1 MKKNNESESTK
12 NKKFRLRGK
21 KLFLTY
27 PQLDTSVEFL
37 KEEALKQLQ
46 TKIKNIGFYLIS
58 EEQHEDGG
66 IHLHCYFEL
75 NIKIDLSDVNYLDLL
90 FNGVL
95 YHGNYQIGKKK
106 QALLDYI
113 VKDEN
118 FITNMTIHIKDGR
131 VLKPEEHLF
140 EVCKKEGYNKAE
152 ESLYELYPLLAA
164 RKASSLLK
172 NLSKLSKFKT
182 IQKIEE
188 NQVDKVF
195 AIEDFDKLSN
205 NALKEIEDWIQK
217 GISSGFSITLVLW
230 GPPGTGKT
238 QLGKAIFD
246 LLKIDFIEI
255 SNIQDFKQLDLTKHR
270 GILIDDLDTIDLDR
284 GIILNI
290 LDSRASKTVPVKY
303 GAVSTESYI
312 PRIVTTN
319 DLDALY
325 KGGFE
330 ELKRRTKTIF
340 ISSKISSK
348 FDIQI
353 NIQNIDN
360 SINNYYGDNIGVS
373 KDKLNIILERLEN
386 LLKDNNIKNN
396 DIIDIK

>member
-1 MKKNNESESTK
+1 MKKNNESAK

-27 PQLDTSVEFL
+27 PQLDTSIEFL

-140 EVCKKEGYNKAE
+140 EVCKNEGYNKAE
-152 ESLYELYPLLAA
+152 ENLYELYPLLAA

-205 NALKEIEDWIQK
+205 NDLKEIEDWVQK